1 MASRKTPLP
10 KSILDQH
17 NGHIAS
23 PQAKIMESQPGRIP
37 FVQSMRAWLK
47 PHHFTP
53 SPIPPEPGTPRQ
65 GVTEAVKKIASL
77 WPTIGKAISNKQSQ
91 MNGLVLPVENT
102 PPPIFKDKKILHFPW
117 PARMNQAS
125 RNLFRDVEPIQI
137 GWHTSSD
144 DS

>member
-1 MASRKTPLP
+1 M
-10 KSILDQH
+10 
-17 NGHIAS
+17 
-23 PQAKIMESQPGRIP
+23 MESQPGRIP

-53 SPIPPEPGTPRQ
+53 FPIPPEPGTPRQ

-77 WPTIGKAISNKQSQ
+77 WSTIGKDISNKQPQ

-102 PPPIFKDKKILHFPW
+102 PPPTLKDNKIFHFPW

-125 RNLFRDVEPIQI
+125 RNLFCDVEPIQI